1 MNRFSRTRRLIFSM
15 IGILPLI
22 LSLTNISP
30 ALADGAR
37 SDISIKISVDRHVVR
52 LGQNVTFTVKAT
64 NLGPDPAPFVDIV
77 HNFPGQFRLVSL
89 TCDLGT
95 SADTPNCEYS
105 LIEPGQTLVS
115 TLVVTPNPDARPHR
129 RELVVTANYQFENI
143 DTIDPNSTNNQSS
156 VEVLWA
162 GRLR

>member
-1 MNRFSRTRRLIFSM
+1 MNKLSKARRFIVSM

-30 ALADGAR
+30 ALADGTR
-37 SDISIKISVDRHVVR
+37 SDISIKISVDRHVIR

-64 NLGPDPAPFVDIV
+64 NLGPAPAPFVDIV
-77 HNFPGQFRLVSL
+77 HNFPNQLRLVSL
-89 TCDLGT
+89 TCDLGI

-115 TLVVTPNPDARPHR
+115 TLVVTPNPDVRPHS
-129 RELVVTANYQFENI
+129 RELVVTANYSFENVGI
-143 DTIDPNSTNNQSS
+143 VDPNSANNQAS
-156 VEVLWA
+156 VDVLWV